1 MMPGRRS
8 QVRLLV
14 RVVIYILVIIALWLL
29 RGRPGLRRFTG
40 RFAGGGAA
48 DTTLVVMGAEPAF
61 VALS

>member
-29 RGRPGLRRFTG
+29 RGRPGVRRLTG
-40 RFAGGGAA
+40 RFAAGGAA
-48 DTTLVVMGAEPAF
+48 DTSYVVIGADPAT